1 MKIIYGKGICSL
13 NNSIEPVESIVIR
26 YRGKIVIQHQF
37 AELYNIIDNNFY
49 FRNLKSKSLLV
60 HGNNQIHIGFA
71 EGRNDLEELFKYVG
85 EFRILSVKVNNKSI
99 TVEARGI
106 DYYNLIDSTW
116 DYAGKPEKYNGTYT
130 IGKVPKNKR
139 NKVLTTGVKRQKGN
153 GGY

>member
-1 MKIIYGKGICSL
+1 MDRLIKSDFIFKGMVDDFRKKPNFKLLDQIIGRKFQ
-13 NNSIEPVESIVIR
+13 NIR
-26 YRGKIVIQHQF
+26 
-37 AELYNIIDNNFY
+37 
-49 FRNLKSKSLLV
+49 
-60 HGNNQIHIGFA
+60 
-71 EGRNDLEELFKYVG
+71 LE
-85 EFRILSVKVNNKSI
+85 KSI